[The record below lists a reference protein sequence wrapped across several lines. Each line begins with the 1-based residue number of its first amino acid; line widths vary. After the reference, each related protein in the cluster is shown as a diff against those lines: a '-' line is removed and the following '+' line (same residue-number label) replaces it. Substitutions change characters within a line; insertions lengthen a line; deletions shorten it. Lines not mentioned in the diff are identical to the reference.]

1 MNYRRISEWHFRNDF
16 CIIIIHVVEFQFSSK
31 SFDQKNFIRFGQ
43 SSRNQDSFMGST
55 FNPYWQILENSSKNF
70 PEISVVRA
78 VTQTGFWKNHPVFFS
93 KCQFPGHELD
103 RFLEISSIF
112 GWVFQKSVCVMP
124 QNYKM
129 DSWMNFPKIGLTHA
143 PEICQ

>member
-16 CIIIIHVVEFQFSSK
+16 CFIIIHVVEFQFSSK

-70 PEISVVRA
+70 PEISVFRGISW
-78 VTQTGFWKNHPVFFS
+78 TDFWKM
-93 KCQFPGHELD
+93 LY
-103 RFLEISSIF
+103 F
-112 GWVFQKSVCVMP
+112 GWVFQKSACVISEFSSMWWRIFFMRC
-124 QNYKM
+124 YFAF
-129 DSWMNFPKIGLTHA
+129 SLNFSKIWRVSNSVFFLFQT
-143 PEICQ
+143 